1 MTGALWATLAGIGF
15 GFFQVLNRRGGRH
28 FDPYVATFLLLFI
41 SALVLAIASLLTADL
56 SLLQDLSWLA
66 VMNFGL
72 AGFVHFFVGWTLLT
86 LSQNKVGA
94 ARTGALVGAAPLFAT
109 AIGAIFLDEF
119 LSLPVIIGVF
129 TVVAGVYVV
138 TLSSRA
144 LTVGGSFRWLD
155 SLYGLGV
162 AFCFSFS
169 AIFIR
174 AGLESMDSP
183 IIGVTIGMSVSAIAY
198 GILLLFRRD
207 RIQNGIITRDAI
219 LSQLAAGFFV
229 GTSTWMRW
237 IALSMA
243 PIGVVLALGRMNVPM
258 VLLLSPI
265 LVSRTQERVTL
276 QVWLGAG
283 LIVAGSLLLIFY

>member
-109 AIGAIFLDEF
+109 AIGAIFLDEIYRYRN
-119 LSLPVIIGVF
+119 L
-129 TVVAGVYVV
+129 
-138 TLSSRA
+138 RA
-144 LTVGGSFRWLD
+144 D
-155 SLYGLGV
+155 
-162 AFCFSFS
+162 
-169 AIFIR
+169 
-174 AGLESMDSP
+174 
-183 IIGVTIGMSVSAIAY
+183 
-198 GILLLFRRD
+198 
-207 RIQNGIITRDAI
+207 
-219 LSQLAAGFFV
+219 
-229 GTSTWMRW
+229 
-237 IALSMA
+237 
-243 PIGVVLALGRMNVPM
+243 
-258 VLLLSPI
+258 
-265 LVSRTQERVTL
+265 
-276 QVWLGAG
+276 
-283 LIVAGSLLLIFY
+283 